1 MTTAHG
7 SRKSHVYYLFKN
19 KFLGGLSLRHLRKLS
34 PKKLHHRSPGKTFPW
49 PPVEE
54 PTLDCRPIQS
64 PPRNFMYIVHIQSTT
79 KAQEMTAALLSAFAT
94 RGQAPS
100 QQSFWEFGRRAP
112 TRYRGPCFAFWRR
125 AHRAQ
130 MITFSPDVIV
140 STIRKALIISNL
152 RVCNVAN

>member
-7 SRKSHVYYLFKN
+7 SRKSHVYYLLKN

-64 PPRNFMYIVHIQSTT
+64 PPPEFYVHCTHSIDHESPRDDRGTSLSVCHPRPSPFTTEFLGVWPASAYPVRGSLFRVLATGSSSPNDYVFAGRNRINYTQGAYHKQLTSL
-79 KAQEMTAALLSAFAT
+79 QRS
-94 RGQAPS
+94 
-100 QQSFWEFGRRAP
+100 
-112 TRYRGPCFAFWRR
+112 
-125 AHRAQ
+125 
-130 MITFSPDVIV
+130 
-140 STIRKALIISNL
+140 
-152 RVCNVAN
+152 